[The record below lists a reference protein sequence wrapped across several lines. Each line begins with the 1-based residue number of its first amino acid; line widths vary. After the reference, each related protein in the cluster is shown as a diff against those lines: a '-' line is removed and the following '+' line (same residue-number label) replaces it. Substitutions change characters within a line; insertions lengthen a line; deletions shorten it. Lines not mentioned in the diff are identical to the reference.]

1 MACLWLTNKLIHLLK
16 TTFCNKLQGRW
27 RRQIVK
33 DKADPG
39 TLWEKFQTTSIIRSP
54 SKHFYSTSTLKSSVN
69 SSEIIGPRISKV
81 IISKRQA
88 KPLGSRGPGSRWD
101 IYRRRLTWCSETHRR
116 LDPHHPC
123 RRWIPTLDGG
133 NPHPSAH
140 KQKWNQRRADLQD
153 YRRFHQCR
161 RQHLRHP
168 ACRLLRTDFAS

>member
-116 LDPHHPC
+116 HSFNLQL
-123 RRWIPTLDGG
+123 RILMII
-133 NPHPSAH
+133 
-140 KQKWNQRRADLQD
+140 QRRKWQSIIFKSSKCKLINNFKTSTIFTCGFSSNSMSRCTTAIKKLT
-153 YRRFHQCR
+153 Y
-161 RQHLRHP
+161 
-168 ACRLLRTDFAS
+168 